1 MQLNMQAGGQSKT
14 AFHLDNYQWHY
25 RALLIF
31 TPKSDYPAFQT
42 QLAEL
47 ESQKDGLCD
56 RDLKLVSLVQNGKSY
71 AEQTIISEPI
81 AEQIRFQFAV
91 EPEEFAVIL
100 VGKDGTQKHRY
111 SHPILIEELLATIDA
126 MPMRQYEMQHGNR
139 PSTRMTVC

>member
-1 MQLNMQAGGQSKT
+1 MNMQTGVPSKT

-31 TPKSDYPAFQT
+31 APKADDPDFKSQI
-42 QLAEL
+42 AEL
-47 ESQKDGLCD
+47 EEQEDGLSD
-56 RDLKLVSLVQNGKSY
+56 RNLKLVYLVQNGSSC
-71 AEQTIISEPI
+71 ADQTMIAEPI

-111 SHPILIEELLATIDA
+111 SHPISADELFAAIDS
-126 MPMRQYEMQHGNR
+126 MPMRQYEMQQGDR
-139 PSTRMTVC
+139 SSAGLSVS